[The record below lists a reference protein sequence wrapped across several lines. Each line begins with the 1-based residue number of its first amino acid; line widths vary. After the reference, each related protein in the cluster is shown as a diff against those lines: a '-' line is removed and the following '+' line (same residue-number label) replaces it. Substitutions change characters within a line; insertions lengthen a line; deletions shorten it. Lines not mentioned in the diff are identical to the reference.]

1 MLQTSGQGSK
11 FAIQI
16 LLILVA
22 AEVVN
27 QSKNEGQHLAAGR
40 DTRSLRTAVQAHQ
53 GRMAG
58 RRARR
63 WFARVDQVHPAP
75 MIVLCLLLCVM
86 PVIS

>member
-1 MLQTSGQGSK
+1 
-11 FAIQI
+11 
-16 LLILVA
+16 
-22 AEVVN
+22 
-27 QSKNEGQHLAAGR
+27 
-40 DTRSLRTAVQAHQ
+40 
-53 GRMAG
+53 MAG